1 LYQDKS
7 HFYLSLALKEAWKYQ
22 ILTFPN
28 PPVGAI
34 ISIDDVMYSIGVHK
48 KSGLFHAE
56 VNAIILAYYKITKDD
71 RILSIT
77 DANEIHSYLI
87 NNHKGI
93 FSNATLYVTL
103 EPCNHYGKT
112 PPCSNLIKEL
122 SFKKVVIGSSD
133 ISKPTKSGHKFL
145 DDCNIDVDIGCLKKE
160 CDFLIYPFNIMQQGT
175 FVFFKYAQTLNGKI
189 KGGYISSQKSLK
201 LVHKI
206 RDKIDLLVIGG
217 NTVRVD
223 RPTLDAR
230 LCGGKSPDI
239 LIYSK
244 QSKFDKTIPLFNVP
258 NRDVYIENSL
268 DKIYNYKS
276 VMIEGGNGMLESTKN
291 IIDYILLFT
300 SPQISNT
307 SDIKCDINLEFLNVS
322 LDRDLIVWSKVIKNR
337 DNKND

>member
-1 LYQDKS
+1 
-7 HFYLSLALKEAWKYQ
+7 
-22 ILTFPN
+22 
-28 PPVGAI
+28 
-34 ISIDDVMYSIGVHK
+34 
-48 KSGLFHAE
+48 
-56 VNAIILAYYKITKDD
+56 
-71 RILSIT
+71 
-77 DANEIHSYLI
+77 
-87 NNHKGI
+87 
-93 FSNATLYVTL
+93 
-103 EPCNHYGKT
+103 
-112 PPCSNLIKEL
+112 
-122 SFKKVVIGSSD
+122 
-133 ISKPTKSGHKFL
+133 
-145 DDCNIDVDIGCLKKE
+145 
-160 CDFLIYPFNIMQQGT
+160 MQQGT

-268 DKIYNYKS
+268 DKIYSYKS

-322 LDRDLIVWSKVIKNR
+322 LDEDLIVWSKVINNR